1 MVFSPAELLRFPIFD
16 LLHQPSAP
24 CQPPPSFFLR
34 VTIGGVS
41 GFQNGFS
48 SDVRFSPCSLRDR
61 KSPSP
66 SPREICRW
74 EVDIANV
81 ELLYRTNLAIILV
94 MMQVSK
100 RIPFDNPDV
109 LLGVRAMY
117 IISNLII
124 LGIYLYVQAQI
135 NKKKGTL
142 APLLTFVLSYLL
154 LVRSVVLGDQAA
166 DSAKRQI

>member
-1 MVFSPAELLRFPIFD
+1 
-16 LLHQPSAP
+16 
-24 CQPPPSFFLR
+24 
-34 VTIGGVS
+34 
-41 GFQNGFS
+41 
-48 SDVRFSPCSLRDR
+48 
-61 KSPSP
+61 
-66 SPREICRW
+66 
-74 EVDIANV
+74 
-81 ELLYRTNLAIILV
+81 